1 MLGQDFFQ
9 AAGDAHQLLL
19 VDLQVDGHHQLV
31 PQLFI
36 ELVKQ
41 LATHVDHFQQRGV
54 HFIGYFSAVPLFQL
68 SDIGIALEQGV
79 ALLVNFKLF
88 KPQVGNAISHILQLI
103 RRRQRLLLLIKNA
116 RQQQAALE
124 HGNLLFNIPLR
135 LQSAVEPVLYL
146 DIALHQLVAILRR
159 LDQLLAQLVVN
170 IQLLLDQRVGLNTRG
185 FIRRDRLLGGFL
197 SQRQPLAVHRLLQQ
211 LQLMLQPVAPG
222 GYIVTLLLQG
232 ILQDS
237 VAFEALTLLLDL
249 RVEQR
254 LLGLQQHLLGRT
266 QSLIAHRG
274 AIQTITDLLQLLGG
288 VVHRILHP
296 FRLRLQGNQLAVVG
310 CQIVLRILQI
320 VQRLGDA

>member
-1 MLGQDFFQ
+1 M
-9 AAGDAHQLLL
+9 
-19 VDLQVDGHHQLV
+19 
-31 PQLFI
+31 
-36 ELVKQ
+36 
-41 LATHVDHFQQRGV
+41 
-54 HFIGYFSAVPLFQL
+54 
-68 SDIGIALEQGV
+68 
-79 ALLVNFKLF
+79 
-88 KPQVGNAISHILQLI
+88 
-103 RRRQRLLLLIKNA
+103 
-116 RQQQAALE
+116 
-124 HGNLLFNIPLR
+124 LFNIPLR
-135 LQSAVEPVLYL
+135 LQGAVEPVLYL